1 MEKIADELRKKEY
14 LYNKINELE
23 IENKMLNERIF
34 ELEELIKT
42 MKDDERYRE
51 ERIFY
56 GY

>member
-14 LYNKINELE
+14 FHNKINELE

-51 ERIFY
+51 ERVFY

>member
-14 LYNKINELE
+14 FYNKINELE
-23 IENKMLNERIF
+23 IENKMLNDRIF

-51 ERIFY
+51 ERVFY

>member
-14 LYNKINELE
+14 FYNKINELE

>member
-1 MEKIADELRKKEY
+1 MEKIVDEFRKKEY
-14 LYNKINELE
+14 FYNKINELE

-42 MKDDERYRE
+42 MKEDERYRE
-51 ERIFY
+51 ERVFY

>member
-1 MEKIADELRKKEY
+1 MEKITNELKQSNY
-14 LYNKINELE
+14 YYNKINELE
-23 IENKMLNERIF
+23 IENKMLNNRIF

-51 ERIFY
+51 ERVFY

>member
-1 MEKIADELRKKEY
+1 MEKIVDELRKKEY
-14 LYNKINELE
+14 FYNKINELE

-42 MKDDERYRE
+42 MKEDERYRE
-51 ERIFY
+51 ERVFY

>member
-34 ELEELIKT
+34 ELESIIKT
-42 MKDDERYRE
+42 MKEDERYRE
-51 ERIFY
+51 ERLFY

>member
-1 MEKIADELRKKEY
+1 MEKIVDELRKKEY
-14 LYNKINELE
+14 FYNKINELE

-51 ERIFY
+51 ERVFY

>member
-14 LYNKINELE
+14 FYNKINELE

-34 ELEELIKT
+34 ELEELINT
-42 MKDDERYRE
+42 MKEDERYRE
-51 ERIFY
+51 ERVFY

>member
-1 MEKIADELRKKEY
+1 MEKIANELKQSDY
-14 LYNKINELE
+14 YYNKINELE

-42 MKDDERYRE
+42 MKEDERYRE
-51 ERIFY
+51 ERVFY